1 MTAPVSPR
9 SFPRPGERHHSSKL
23 DRVIGRPRLRAVE
36 ISPPWGLLDSFPAA
50 ILHGRMADN
59 DHSSHPA
66 IIKRLNRA
74 TGHLRSIVAMIEED
88 RPCVDIAQQLQAVE
102 SAIASAKRALI
113 HDHVDHCLGHA
124 NSDEGAKVAVE
135 QFRAISKYW

>member
-1 MTAPVSPR
+1 MDASYPPR
-9 SFPRPGERHHSSKL
+9 GMPSIPLGGYSTTS
-23 DRVIGRPRLRAVE
+23 V
-36 ISPPWGLLDSFPAA
+36 PASYIEGMSHNA
-50 ILHGRMADN
+50 
-59 DHSSHPA
+59 HSSHPA

-74 TGHLRSIVAMIEED
+74 AGHLRSIVGMIEEE

-113 HDHVDHCLGHA
+113 NDHIDHCLVHA
-124 NSDEGAKVAVE
+124 EEGEGTKVAVE